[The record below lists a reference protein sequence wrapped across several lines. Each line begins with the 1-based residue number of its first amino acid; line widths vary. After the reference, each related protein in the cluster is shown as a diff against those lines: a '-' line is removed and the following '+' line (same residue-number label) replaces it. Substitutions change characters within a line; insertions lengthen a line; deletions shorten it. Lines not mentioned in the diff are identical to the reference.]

1 MDNKIKLA
9 GFPLKI
15 NKRKADHLITLYDAI
30 YFVSGQMEQFRND
43 PELYQ
48 AEKHLDDAHNAI
60 NEYLKSKN
68 CFKHFERGCTF
79 SSIQNYFENF
89 ASNSEYLRQSKGYL
103 NLPDEITGE

>member
-1 MDNKIKLA
+1 MNNKIKLA

-15 NKRKADHLITLYDAI
+15 DQRKADHLMTLYDAI

-48 AEKHLDDAHNAI
+48 AEKFLDDAHNAI
-60 NEYLKSKN
+60 SEYLKSKN
-68 CFKHFERGCTF
+68 CYQHFDKTFRF
-79 SSIQNYFENF
+79 SSIENYFENF
-89 ASNSEYLRQSKGYL
+89 ASNSESLRQEGYL